1 MIVFQIKI
9 LTNQIQ
15 KLLTC
20 FKRSNLNKTILSIT
34 TLGKFVY
41 LKYENYVYV
50 CVNGSTFLLLLRNF
64 LV

>member
-1 MIVFQIKI
+1 MIVFQIKT

-20 FKRSNLNKTILSIT
+20 FKRSNLNKKILYIT

-41 LKYENYVYV
+41 LKYENYV
-50 CVNGSTFLLLLRNF
+50 
-64 LV
+64 